1 MSYEKFSLFYAFI
14 ILIFGSPGASHS
26 LLKMGLIDEYWIFVN
41 PILLGQGIPL
51 FKNITDMVKLKLLEC
66 KIFTS
71 GVVALH
77 YRKK

>member
-41 PILLGQGIPL
+41 PVY
-51 FKNITDMVKLKLLEC
+51 FRSC
-66 KIFTS
+66 CTS
-71 GVVALH
+71 L
-77 YRKK
+77 